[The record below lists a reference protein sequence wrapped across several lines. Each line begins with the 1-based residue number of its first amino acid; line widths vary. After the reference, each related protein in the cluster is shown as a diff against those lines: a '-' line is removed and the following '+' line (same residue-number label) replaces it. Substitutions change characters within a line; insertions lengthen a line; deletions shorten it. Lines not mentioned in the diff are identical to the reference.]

1 MKTTS
6 EVLAQCFCQ
15 LYICLDICTFWRPNP
30 CNALASCHG
39 TLLHKALSLCGSPPT
54 FSPSPPPSLLP
65 SDDDVLLQSGEEDVI
80 IAGVPVVLAIH
91 HGLLPMAHPQAA
103 AAPAPAAPA
112 PRTFALL
119 DES

>member
-1 MKTTS
+1 M
-6 EVLAQCFCQ
+6 
-15 LYICLDICTFWRPNP
+15 
-30 CNALASCHG
+30 
-39 TLLHKALSLCGSPPT
+39 
-54 FSPSPPPSLLP
+54 PSPPVMALSFTRLCLFVVLLQLLVLPLLLP
-65 SDDDVLLQSGEEDVI
+65 SSLSDDDVLLQSGEEDVI